1 MRLAIGSITL
11 LCGLALLVSTRLE
24 RDRVPANFQRLAL
37 GIACLGAGTL
47 AALPATL
54 TWNIVSSV
62 MSLVAILLIGS
73 VVLENLRR

>member
-11 LCGLALLVSTRLE
+11 LCGLALLVSTRFE
-24 RDRVPANFQRLAL
+24 RDRVPANFRRLAL
-37 GIACLGAGTL
+37 GIAFLGAGTL

-54 TWNIVSSV
+54 PWNVVSSV
-62 MSLVAILLIGS
+62 LSLAAIILIGS